1 MKEDID
7 IRKERGRKGEGKWQ
21 WVTRKEI
28 RRWGKREEDKV
39 REGKLGTKEEEKG
52 AKNDGMIIEL
62 PAMDNEKPK
71 GLVRKEEE

>member
-1 MKEDID
+1 M
-7 IRKERGRKGEGKWQ
+7 
-21 WVTRKEI
+21 
-28 RRWGKREEDKV
+28 

-62 PAMDNEKPK
+62 PAMDNENPK